1 MQTDLKTAMADMA
14 ADVER
19 AILHLLP
26 TTDLPESR
34 VLEAMRYGCLNGGK
48 RLRPFLVCQSAAL
61 FGVNPDCAL
70 RVAVAVEFVHSYSL
84 VHDDLPAM
92 DDGDLRRGQPTVHRK
107 FDEAT
112 AILAGDGL
120 LTYAFEVLADPATH
134 EDPNVRCQL
143 VAALAKAA
151 GPHGMVGGQMLDLIA
166 EHETFDLGTTTRL
179 QRMKTGDMIA
189 FSCEAGGILGKAPP
203 PQRLALRAYAHDLG
217 LAFQIVD
224 DLLDIEG
231 TEAETGKSVGRD
243 AEAGKST
250 FVSILGQ
257 DRARS
262 QAAMLAVQA
271 KAHLEIFDGRA
282 DILKAV
288 ADFVVARR
296 T

>member
-1 MQTDLKTAMADMA
+1 MADMA

-120 LTYAFEVLADPATH
+120 LTYAFEVLAEPATH

>member
-92 DDGDLRRGQPTVHRK
+92 DDGELRRGQPTVHRK

-224 DLLDIEG
+224 DLLDVEG